1 MSKTIITINS
11 VKYTIIKELG
21 ENKKDDI
28 KIYKAINKINN
39 KYFAIKEI
47 SIKNEKEDV
56 INEIQKEAKILSQFN
71 SENIVKYYGSQINK
85 NNFYILMEYC
95 DGHDLR
101 TFINKYK
108 EKNEFIE
115 ENIIYD
121 LINQICFALKEIHDK
136 NITHRDLK
144 PENIFMNKNNRIKIG
159 DFGVSKQLNSFKTL
173 ISTKYGAGTVL
184 YNSPEVIKFGKYNK
198 KTDIWSLGCIIYEL
212 FNLSI
217 YFLDKYD
224 EVKTIDK
231 EIYNIKWQEL
241 INLLLQVDVDKRP
254 DINQV
259 LEYINMHFKDKFENN
274 KILLNEKNNLN
285 ENYEIFEY
293 IKINSNKY
301 LIEKEIKKDI
311 KDGIIVYQVI
321 NDKDN
326 KIYIIKEIS
335 LKNNN
340 KIMIYK
346 LLEEIDI
353 LIKLNNDKIVKY
365 YEYSIYQ
372 NYLYILIEYFDGQ
385 DLISFMNQY
394 KEKNKNIEEKVIFDI
409 LKQICLAIKSIQAL
423 DIIIKDINSENIYIN
438 QDKIIKLE
446 IENLINN
453 KINNVISEEK
463 ELLIHNMRSLGFI
476 IYELLTFKNFKFL
489 NDLEKIN
496 ANIYNIGW
504 KKLLKSLLQLN
515 NYYIVEI
522 NKFIIESSNIKEVIK
537 KLEKNMEIKI
547 IKKDKENKPEL
558 NKFKEEN
565 KINFKD
571 INKSNNI
578 NNNQNNNINK
588 YNCNNNNNTNKDN
601 SNNNNI
607 NKVNSNN
614 NNINKYNNNNN
625 NINKDNSN
633 NNNDNIIISQ
643 KELFNDLKNIPKI
656 VERVYFDR
664 NENFEKLTS
673 K

>member
-1 MSKTIITINS
+1 MSKIIITINS

-28 KIYKAINKINN
+28 KIYKAINGINN
-39 KYFAIKEI
+39 KFFVIKEI
-47 SIKNEKEDV
+47 SIKNKKEDV

-71 SENIVKYYGSQINK
+71 SDNIVKYYGAQINK

-121 LINQICFALKEIHDK
+121 IIKQICFALKEIHDK

-144 PENIFMNKNNRIKIG
+144 PENIFMNNNNQIKIG

-173 ISTKYGAGTVL
+173 ISTKHGAGTVF
-184 YNSPEVIKFGKYNK
+184 YNSPEVIKNGKYNK
-198 KTDIWSLGCIIYEL
+198 KTDIWSFGCIIYEL

-259 LEYINMHFKDKFENN
+259 IKYINIHFKDKFENN
-274 KILLNEKNNLN
+274 KIILNENDNLN

-301 LIEKEIKKDI
+301 LIEKELKKDI
-311 KDGIIVYQVI
+311 KDGIRVYQVI

-365 YEYSIYQ
+365 YEYSINQ
-372 NYLYILIEYFDGQ
+372 NNLYILIEYFDGQ
-385 DLISFMNQY
+385 DLISFINQY

-463 ELLIHNMRSLGFI
+463 ELLIHNMRSLLFI

-489 NDLEKIN
+489 NDIEKIN
-496 ANIYNIGW
+496 TNIYNIGW

-515 NYYIVEI
+515 NYSIVEI

-537 KLEKNMEIKI
+537 KLKKNKKIEI
-547 IKKDKENKPEL
+547 IKKEKENNPEL
-558 NKFKEEN
+558 SVFKEEN
-565 KINFKD
+565 KINYKD
-571 INKSNNI
+571 NNNI
-578 NNNQNNNINK
+578 NNNNQ
-588 YNCNNNNNTNKDN
+588 
-601 SNNNNI
+601 
-607 NKVNSNN
+607 
-614 NNINKYNNNNN
+614 NN

-633 NNNDNIIISQ
+633 NNNDNNIISQ
-643 KELFNDLKNIPKI
+643 KELFSDLKNIPKI
-656 VERVYFDR
+656 IESVHFDR
-664 NENFEKLTS
+664 NKNFEKLTS

>member
-1 MSKTIITINS
+1 MSKIIITINS

-28 KIYKAINKINN
+28 KIYKAINGINN
-39 KYFAIKEI
+39 KFFVIKEI
-47 SIKNEKEDV
+47 SIKNKKEDV

-71 SENIVKYYGSQINK
+71 SDNIVKYYGAQINK

-121 LINQICFALKEIHDK
+121 IIKQICFALKEIHDK

-144 PENIFMNKNNRIKIG
+144 PENIFMNNNNQIKIG

-173 ISTKYGAGTVL
+173 ISTKHGAGTVF
-184 YNSPEVIKFGKYNK
+184 YNSPEVIKNGKYNK
-198 KTDIWSLGCIIYEL
+198 KTDIWSFGCIIYEL

-259 LEYINMHFKDKFENN
+259 IKYINIHFKDKFENN
-274 KILLNEKNNLN
+274 KIILNENDNLN

-301 LIEKEIKKDI
+301 LIEKELKKNL
-311 KDGIIVYQVI
+311 KDGIRVYQVI
-321 NDKDN
+321 NGKN
-326 KIYIIKEIS
+326 NEIYIIKEMS

-340 KIMIYK
+340 KIKINK

-365 YEYSIYQ
+365 YEYSINQ
-372 NYLYILIEYFDGQ
+372 NNLYILIEYFDGQ
-385 DLISFMNQY
+385 DLISFINQY

-409 LKQICLAIKSIQAL
+409 LKQICLAIKSIQDQ

-463 ELLIHNMRSLGFI
+463 ELLIPHMRSLLFI

-489 NDLEKIN
+489 NDIEKIN
-496 ANIYNIGW
+496 TNIYNIGW

-515 NYYIVEI
+515 NYSIVEI

-537 KLEKNMEIKI
+537 KLKKNKKIEI
-547 IKKDKENKPEL
+547 IKKEKENNPEL
-558 NKFKEEN
+558 SVFKEEN
-565 KINFKD
+565 KINYKD
-571 INKSNNI
+571 NNNI
-578 NNNQNNNINK
+578 NNNNQ
-588 YNCNNNNNTNKDN
+588 
-601 SNNNNI
+601 
-607 NKVNSNN
+607 
-614 NNINKYNNNNN
+614 NN

-633 NNNDNIIISQ
+633 NNNDNNIISQ
-643 KELFNDLKNIPKI
+643 KELFSDLKNIPKI
-656 VERVYFDR
+656 IESVHFDR
-664 NENFEKLTS
+664 NKNFEKLTS

>member
-1 MSKTIITINS
+1 MSKIIITINS

-28 KIYKAINKINN
+28 KIYKAINGINN
-39 KYFAIKEI
+39 KFFVIKEI
-47 SIKNEKEDV
+47 SIKNKKEDV

-71 SENIVKYYGSQINK
+71 SDNIVKYYGAQINK

-121 LINQICFALKEIHDK
+121 IIKQICFALKEIHDK

-144 PENIFMNKNNRIKIG
+144 PENIFMNNNNQIKIG

-173 ISTKYGAGTVL
+173 ISTKHGAGTVF
-184 YNSPEVIKFGKYNK
+184 YNSPEVIKNGKYNK

-259 LEYINMHFKDKFENN
+259 IKYINIHFKDKFENN
-274 KILLNEKNNLN
+274 KIILNENDNLN

-301 LIEKEIKKDI
+301 LIEKELKKDI
-311 KDGIIVYQVI
+311 KDGIRVYQVI

-365 YEYSIYQ
+365 YEYSINQ
-372 NYLYILIEYFDGQ
+372 NNLYILIEYFDGQ
-385 DLISFMNQY
+385 DLISFINQY

-463 ELLIHNMRSLGFI
+463 ELLIHNMRSLLFI

-496 ANIYNIGW
+496 TNIYNIGW

-515 NYYIVEI
+515 NYSIVEI

-537 KLEKNMEIKI
+537 KLEKNM
-547 IKKDKENKPEL
+547 
-558 NKFKEEN
+558 
-565 KINFKD
+565 
-571 INKSNNI
+571 
-578 NNNQNNNINK
+578 
-588 YNCNNNNNTNKDN
+588 
-601 SNNNNI
+601 
-607 NKVNSNN
+607 
-614 NNINKYNNNNN
+614 
-625 NINKDNSN
+625 
-633 NNNDNIIISQ
+633 
-643 KELFNDLKNIPKI
+643 
-656 VERVYFDR
+656 R
-664 NENFEKLTS
+664 
-673 K
+673 